1 MKKIHQRKACWRS
14 QPGLRAVCFVFV
26 VAAVLTGCKTFNT
39 YTAESRSVSRPIVI
53 DGKTDDWQ
61 GDLYVVPG
69 ERLSIGFIN
78 DLDNLYVCLL
88 TSDTFTRFQIMSQGL
103 TVWFDPK
110 GGKEKAFGIK
120 YPVGQPAGQQPK
132 MTMGETGEPVFDE
145 SSGTSMN
152 EFEIVKSE
160 KEPPR
165 KMEFFQAK
173 GLEIKVASSTG
184 LIVYEMKIP
193 LVPSGDNPVAVGA
206 VAGKTVGIG
215 FETGKVD
222 LSKMPR
228 GNRGGMPG
236 GGGAGRPPMGGV
248 GGQGD
253 QGGRGAP
260 GMRTGIPESLRV
272 WALVQLS
279 TGTIARPAELISI
292 ARVPD

>member
-1 MKKIHQRKACWRS
+1 MKKIHQRKAFWRS
-14 QPGLRAVCFVFV
+14 RPGLRAVCFVFV
-26 VAAVLTGCKTFNT
+26 VGAVLTGCKTFNT
-39 YTAESRSVSRPIVI
+39 YTAESRPVSRPIVI

-78 DLDNLYVCLL
+78 DPDNLYVCLL

-110 GGKEKAFGIK
+110 GGKEKVFGIK
-120 YPVGQPAGQQPK
+120 FPLGPPAGQQPK
-132 MTMGETGEPVFDE
+132 MTMSETGDPVFDE
-145 SSGTSMN
+145 PPGTSMN
-152 EFEIVKSE
+152 EFEIVRSE
-160 KEPPR
+160 KEPVQR
-165 KMEFFQAK
+165 MEFSQAK

-193 LVPSGDNPVAVGA
+193 LVQSGQDPVAVGS
-206 VAGKTVGIG
+206 VPGKTVGIG

-222 LSKMPR
+222 VSKMPR

-236 GGGAGRPPMGGV
+236 GGGAGGRPPMGG
-248 GGQGD
+248 GGAS
-253 QGGRGAP
+253 GGM
-260 GMRTGIPESLRV
+260 GMRGGIPDGLKV

-279 TGTIARPAELISI
+279 TGASGR
-292 ARVPD
+292 

>member
-1 MKKIHQRKACWRS
+1 MKKIHQRKAFWRS
-14 QPGLRAVCFVFV
+14 RPGLRAVCFVFV
-26 VAAVLTGCKTFNT
+26 AAAVLTGCKTFNT
-39 YTAESRSVSRPIVI
+39 YTAESRPVSRPIVI

-78 DLDNLYVCLL
+78 DPDNLYVCLL

-110 GGKEKAFGIK
+110 GGKEKVFGIK
-120 YPVGQPAGQQPK
+120 FPLGPPAGQQPK
-132 MTMGETGEPVFDE
+132 ITMSETGDPVFDE
-145 SSGTSMN
+145 PPGTSMN
-152 EFEIVKSE
+152 EFEIVRSE
-160 KEPPR
+160 KEPVQR
-165 KMEFFQAK
+165 MEFSQAK

-193 LVPSGDNPVAVGA
+193 IVQSGQDPVAVGS
-206 VAGKTVGIG
+206 VPGKTVGIG

-222 LSKMPR
+222 ISKMPR

-236 GGGAGRPPMGGV
+236 GGGAGRPPMGG
-248 GGQGD
+248 GGAS
-253 QGGRGAP
+253 GGM
-260 GMRTGIPESLRV
+260 GMRGGIPEGLKV

-279 TGTIARPAELISI
+279 TGASGRSSGVVSI
-292 ARVPD
+292 VRVPD

>member
-1 MKKIHQRKACWRS
+1 MTKTHQRKASFIFRLIL
-14 QPGLRAVCFVFV
+14 PAAGLALALIFIVG
-26 VAAVLTGCKTFNT
+26 LTGCKTFNT
-39 YTAESRSVSRPIVI
+39 YTAESRPVSKPIVV
-53 DGKTDDWQ
+53 DGKSDDWQ

-69 ERLSIGFIN
+69 ERLSVGFLN
-78 DLDNLYVCLL
+78 DRDNLYVCLL
-88 TSDTFTRFQIMSQGL
+88 TSDTFIKFQIMAQGFI
-103 TVWFDPK
+103 VWFDPK

-160 KEPPR
+160 KEPSR
-165 KMEFFQAK
+165 KVAFSQAQ

-193 LVPSGDNPVAVGA
+193 LVQSGDNPVAAGA
-206 VAGKTVGIG
+206 GPGKMIGIG
-215 FETGKVD
+215 FETGKFD
-222 LSKMPR
+222 ASQMPR
-228 GNRGGMPG
+228 GNRGGTPG
-236 GGGAGRPPMGGV
+236 GGGAGRPPMGG
-248 GGQGD
+248 GGA
-253 QGGRGAP
+253 QGGMGGS
-260 GMRTGIPESLRV
+260 GMRGGIPDGLKV

-279 TGTIARPAELISI
+279 EGAGRRPAEIVSI